1 MGRVL
6 AVEEALMPMTN
17 AGMSKFV
24 EEVGEALQVVGK
36 ALGVGGVHNPH
47 WQGDLVQPLQLELGD
62 VLAAVY
68 FMIEKNDLD
77 HGVVVGQAEKKI
89 NLFRQFDKEVD
100 YAGQRQ
106 GAG

>member
-1 MGRVL
+1 
-6 AVEEALMPMTN
+6 MTN

-47 WQGDLVQPLQLELGD
+47 WQGSLVQPLQLELGD

-68 FMIEKNDLD
+68 FMTEKNNLD
-77 HGVVVGQAEKKI
+77 GAAVYAQAQRK
-89 NLFRQFDKEVD
+89 LVQFREFDGETD
-100 YAGQRQ
+100 FPE
-106 GAG
+106 GANHAPASPEH